1 MNTLVF
7 VSRLNGRRCFI
18 PGTVTG
24 RTAMV
29 PRVANDERQ
38 GWVVR
43 RLDWLG
49 RPRGEVVETIPYAGM
64 RQLV

>member
-1 MNTLVF
+1 MYI
-7 VSRLNGRRCFI
+7 SRLNGRRCFVPSVT
-18 PGTVTG
+18 PG
-24 RTAMV
+24 TAMV
-29 PRVANDERQ
+29 PRVTNDERQ

-49 RPRGEVVETIPYAGM
+49 RPRGEIVETIPYAGM